1 MNEEKIEV
9 RLNKESAAEIC
20 KQLLEPFDK
29 MPVESIPTVL
39 NAFTMALSIL
49 AAHCKEETESDT
61 EDHVERLILKW
72 LCAVE
77 HVGDMHFSKYI
88 GTTAMT
94 EQEIIMLGVA
104 IDSHVKMLLNE
115 EDAYKRN
122 GNTEAIKECLDEVR
136 RFKALK
142 EKLENYGKDD

>member
-29 MPVESIPTVL
+29 MSVESIPTVL

-49 AAHCKEETESDT
+49 AVHSKNETESDT

-77 HVGDMHFSKYI
+77 NVGDMHFSKYI
-88 GTTAMT
+88 GMTAMN

-104 IDSHVKMLLNE
+104 IDSHTKMLLKE

-122 GNTEAIKECLDEVR
+122 GNTEAVKECLDEVR
-136 RFKALK
+136 RFNALK
-142 EKLENYGKDD
+142 KKLESHGQ

>member
-29 MPVESIPTVL
+29 MPVETIPTVL
-39 NAFTMALSIL
+39 NAFTMALSVL

-77 HVGDMHFSKYI
+77 NVGNMHFSK
-88 GTTAMT
+88 
-94 EQEIIMLGVA
+94 IIDDRCYDCPIM
-104 IDSHVKMLLNE
+104 
-115 EDAYKRN
+115 AYGCTVCR
-122 GNTEAIKECLDEVR
+122 DMV
-136 RFKALK
+136 
-142 EKLENYGKDD
+142 

>member
-1 MNEEKIEV
+1 MNEEKIEL
-9 RLNKESAAEIC
+9 RLHKESAAEIC

-29 MPVESIPTVL
+29 MPVETIPTVL
-39 NAFTMALSIL
+39 NAFTMALSAL

-88 GTTAMT
+88 GTTVMN

-104 IDSHVKMLLNE
+104 IDSHVKILL
-115 EDAYKRN
+115 R
-122 GNTEAIKECLDEVR
+122 EADNYRKIENIEGIIKECLDEVR
-136 RFKALK
+136 RFKELK
-142 EKLENYGKDD
+142 EKLESYGL

>member
-9 RLNKESAAEIC
+9 RLDKESAAEIC
-20 KQLLEPFDK
+20 KLLLEPFDK
-29 MPVESIPTVL
+29 MSVESIPTVL

-61 EDHVERLILKW
+61 EDHVERQILEW

-88 GTTAMT
+88 GTTVMN

-104 IDSHVKMLLNE
+104 IDSHVKMLL
-115 EDAYKRN
+115 R
-122 GNTEAIKECLDEVR
+122 EADDYRKIENIEGIIKECLDEVK
-136 RFKALK
+136 RFNALK
-142 EKLENYGKDD
+142 EKLENYGQ

>member
-1 MNEEKIEV
+1 MNEEKIEL
-9 RLNKESAAEIC
+9 RLHKESAAEIC

-29 MPVESIPTVL
+29 MPVETIPTVL
-39 NAFTMALSIL
+39 NAFTMALSAL

-88 GTTAMT
+88 GTTVMN

-104 IDSHVKMLLNE
+104 IDSHTKMLLNE

-122 GNTEAIKECLDEVR
+122 GNTEAVKECLAEVR
-136 RFKALK
+136 RFKELK
-142 EKLENYGKDD
+142 EKLESYGL

>member
-29 MPVESIPTVL
+29 MSVESIPTVL

-49 AAHCKEETESDT
+49 AVHCKEETESDT

-88 GTTAMT
+88 GMTAMT

-104 IDSHVKMLLNE
+104 IDSHVKMLL
-115 EDAYKRN
+115 R
-122 GNTEAIKECLDEVR
+122 EADDYRKIENIEGIIKECLDEVK

-142 EKLENYGKDD
+142 EKLESRGQ